1 VTLTERLVVNPGAS
15 LPRHRV
21 VANNGAAGMPNFAGT
36 HFGLA
41 TRISVA
47 RSRDALYRVAAGN
60 LAVEAIALR
69 YDPRAWEALFL
80 AQWPQGSEAHRS
92 YYQRIANGPRYSLE
106 RALRALPAGSPRLA
120 A

>member
-1 VTLTERLVVNPGAS
+1 VFASSHTCLPVLQS
-15 LPRHRV
+15 LPRNRV
-21 VANNGAAGMPNFAGT
+21 IANNGAAGMPNFGGT
-36 HFGLA
+36 QFGVA

-47 RSRDALYRVAAGN
+47 RSKDPLYGVAAGN

-69 YDPRAWEALFL
+69 YDPRAWESLFL

-92 YYQRIANGPRYSLE
+92 YYQRIANGPRYGVE
-106 RALRALPAGSPRLA
+106 RALRPIPAGMPRLA